1 MCTGSWRSLANVSYF
16 LYLMKMFQVS
26 PLYTTKTKKKERKKQ
41 SNKESKKK
49 EERQRKKQ
57 ILGKKQ

>member
-26 PLYTTKTKKKERKKQ
+26 PLYTTKTKKKERKGK
-41 SNKESKKK
+41 KDRERKK
-49 EERQRKKQ
+49 ETKQ
-57 ILGKKQ
+57 